1 LDFIINNFSLL
12 RIDSTT
18 ITYNQIRDLSTSQIL
33 QYNEPLNQSLYRFM
47 KLSSI
52 IQFIIGFLLGII
64 LLAGGTA
71 LAAYYLFNKMAEN
84 PPRPIYAEEKK
95 EEPKPTPQATPSPS
109 PQPSPAQT
117 PKPSPSPSP
126 SPEKKKE
133 LEPGAYKA
141 RVTWSSGLSLR
152 DGPGVDSSR
161 VGGVGYNAE
170 LIIVQESNDK
180 QWLKVRIPDS
190 GQEGWIKAGNVR
202 KVED

>member
-1 LDFIINNFSLL
+1 
-12 RIDSTT
+12 
-18 ITYNQIRDLSTSQIL
+18 
-33 QYNEPLNQSLYRFM
+33 M

-71 LAAYYLFNKMAEN
+71 LAAYYLFNKMAEA

-95 EEPKPTPQATPSPS
+95 EEPKASPSPS
-109 PQPSPAQT
+109 SQASPKASPSPT

-126 SPEKKKE
+126 SPSPEKKEE

-152 DGPGVDSSR
+152 DGPGVDSNR
-161 VGGVGYNAE
+161 IGGVGYNAE
-170 LIIVQESNDK
+170 LIIIQESNDK
-180 QWLKVRIPDS
+180 QWLKVRIPS
-190 GQEGWIKAGNVR
+190 GQEGWIKAGNIR